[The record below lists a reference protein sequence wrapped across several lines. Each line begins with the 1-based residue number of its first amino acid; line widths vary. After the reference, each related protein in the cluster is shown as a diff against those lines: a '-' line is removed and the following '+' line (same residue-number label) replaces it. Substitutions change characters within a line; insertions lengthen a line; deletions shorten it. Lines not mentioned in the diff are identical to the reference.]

1 MSGEGGGPGAARR
14 EDVWEKTNVRVGGHR
29 VGHSVH
35 ILVIGDDSRGLA
47 RALTEDMALAF
58 PNLCLDRIDGPED
71 LSHYDSTLKADDH
84 VVLGLVTSEVDDI
97 DAALDTA
104 AERPILAPTHW
115 LVVTDEPTHS
125 DLARSTTSGRLAS
138 VVSVPWTVDLLIGQ
152 SYSTMVRHLQAEGR
166 NPAEILGLIGQA
178 PPNAVQGPLLE
189 GLDLP
194 EDKVVR
200 LLLEGVERVLGRR
213 PRLVIPTGT
222 ELAVQG
228 EPVRAVH
235 LVLAG
240 DVSLHRDGLRG
251 EVLAHHASSGP
262 LIGLVSLARGEKAF
276 FTAVTTSTARVVR
289 LTNEQLEIAL
299 LQEPALASPLA
310 ALAIQSLTRRLM
322 RAEDLHL
329 ENAILAA
336 DLEAQREALEKALDD
351 LRATREQ
358 LVEKTR
364 FAMLGELS
372 AGIAHELNNPV
383 TALARAAEHLGS
395 DVDRV
400 LAAASSLEAAR
411 DAMHRALGSA
421 PRSTS
426 QERELVKLLLPEVG
440 GDRRLARRL
449 VLAGVEDPARARGLA
464 AAGEATIDVLE
475 SGARIG
481 SSLRSVLAAS
491 ERVIDLTRSLKGYA
505 RPDAAE
511 LQAVDVSA
519 GIDDV
524 LRLTGYR
531 LRGVE
536 VIREGG
542 PTAPVL
548 AHPAKLQQVWTN
560 LIVNA
565 AEAIEDEREDVDK
578 RRETGEDAAPARGD
592 APARITIRLAEE
604 AEPAAPGPGVAGPEA
619 PGGGGA
625 GREDRGEEGR
635 WVLITIED
643 NGPGIA
649 PEIIQKI
656 FEPHFTT
663 KAGRVRYGLGMGM
676 SIVHSIIS
684 DHSGRLTVESQPG
697 RTRMIVRLP
706 AMTRENT
713 PKEETR

>member
-1 MSGEGGGPGAARR
+1 MNEERGLAPPEDRR
-14 EDVWEKTNVRVGGHR
+14 EDVWEKTNVRHGGHR
-29 VGHSVH
+29 VGHSLH
-35 ILVIGDDSRGLA
+35 ILVMGDDSRGLA
-47 RALTEDMALAF
+47 RALSEDMALAF

-71 LSHYDSTLKADDH
+71 LIHYDSTLKADDH
-84 VVLGLVTSEVDDI
+84 VVLGLVTSEVEDI
-97 DAALDTA
+97 DTALELVE
-104 AERPILAPTHW
+104 ERPILAPTNW
-115 LVVTDEPTHS
+115 LVVTDETTHS

-138 VVSVPWTVDLLIGQ
+138 LVSVPWTVELLIGQ
-152 SYSTMVRHLQAEGR
+152 SYSAMVNHLKGEGR
-166 NPAEILGLIGQA
+166 TPEEILELIGEA
-178 PPNAVQGPLLE
+178 PANAIQGPILE
-189 GLDLP
+189 GLDLK
-194 EDKVVR
+194 EEQVVR
-200 LLLEGVERVLGRR
+200 LLLEGVERVLGHR

-228 EPVRAVH
+228 QPVRAVH

-251 EVLAHHASSGP
+251 EVLAHHATSGP
-262 LIGLVSLARGEKAF
+262 LIGLVSLARGENAF

-299 LQEPALASPLA
+299 LREPALAAPLA

-329 ENAILAA
+329 ENALLAA
-336 DLEAQREALEKALDD
+336 DLEAQRTALEKALED

-383 TALARAAEHLGS
+383 TALARAAEHLS
-395 DVDRV
+395 EDVDRV
-400 LAAASSLEAAR
+400 LAAVASLSQAREAMR
-411 DAMHRALGSA
+411 RALESS
-421 PRSTS
+421 PRPTS
-426 QERELVKLLLPEVG
+426 EERELVKLLLPEVG

-449 VLAGVEDPARARGLA
+449 VLAGVVDPVRARSFA
-464 AAGEATIDVLE
+464 QAGESTVEVLE

-481 SSLRSVLAAS
+481 SSLRSVLAAA

-505 RPDAAE
+505 RPDAADFE
-511 LQAVDVSA
+511 AVDVSA

-524 LRLTGYR
+524 LRLTDYR

-542 PTAPVL
+542 PLPPVL
-548 AHPAKLQQVWTN
+548 AHPSKLQQVWTN

-565 AEAIEDEREDVDK
+565 AEAIEDEGEDLEK
-578 RRETGEDAAPARGD
+578 RRKAGEEALFARGTAPAQI
-592 APARITIRLAEE
+592 RILLEDEGTFIR
-604 AEPAAPGPGVAGPEA
+604 V
-619 PGGGGA
+619 
-625 GREDRGEEGR
+625 
-635 WVLITIED
+635 TIED

-649 PEIIQKI
+649 PEIVEKI

-676 SIVHSIIS
+676 SIVHSIVS
-684 DHSGRLTVESQPG
+684 DHGGRLTVESQPG

-706 AMTRENT
+706 AMKHEKT